1 MKYYG
6 ATKRWAWVAGG
17 TLTAVVGAHAQTLPP
32 VPAAS
37 PPVPEASAPAGRAA
51 AGVAP
56 TPVATASAPSTYIVP
71 SVAVLAT
78 QSSNANFGT
87 GASAR
92 SDTVLQ
98 LVPRVFFQSRHARW
112 SAQGDLSANSID
124 YVSGVQPSL
133 ITPEGH
139 ASLHSEW
146 SRNLLYFDAAFSA
159 VQQTASP
166 FLGQGGALQGSSYT
180 STQWR
185 ISPYIER
192 RLRPGL
198 QLLARSDDTWTY
210 TTNTPAIGGIAGGR
224 YLDQHILLQQAPSP
238 MGYGLDLR
246 QTYATYDSEPYAWL
260 RDSTLQGIAGVALTP
275 RLVTS
280 LIVGRERVQAYA
292 AQQDVTL
299 YGGRLQ
305 WHPTPTGSVDVRV
318 EHRYFGTAWRLDAVG
333 GGPRSRLS
341 LHWSRSVDS
350 ALAPLG
356 SNATASS
363 NLTTLLNGVLVTQVP
378 DPLQRA
384 RLVQQLLG
392 ESGLPAGLQTSG
404 GYYTTSSVVRND
416 LVVTAM
422 VLRLRD
428 SFAVSLYRNRDEDL
442 FLPGQDLLRLIQTTS
457 NNNLQTG
464 VAASYAHRLTPLDN
478 LSVTLQQEND
488 SGFGLNQGQS
498 ARQRS
503 VIAQLDHRL
512 SPRTIAL
519 VGVRRRLLTS
529 TVVLSGTE
537 TAVFAGFVHRF

>member
-1 MKYYG
+1 MKRYG
-6 ATKRWAWVAGG
+6 PSRRWAWVAGG
-17 TLTAVVGAHAQTLPP
+17 ALTTVVGAHAQTIPP

-37 PPVPEASAPAGRAA
+37 PPTPEASAPARSAA
-51 AGVAP
+51 SGVAP
-56 TPVATASAPSTYIVP
+56 APIATASAPSTYIVP

-87 GASAR
+87 GGSAR
-92 SDTVLQ
+92 ADTVLQ
-98 LVPRVFFQSRHARW
+98 LVPNVFFQSRHARW
-112 SAQGDLSANSID
+112 AAQGNLSANSID

-133 ITPEGH
+133 VTPEGN

-146 SRNLLYFDAAFSA
+146 SPNLLYFDAAFNA
-159 VQQTASP
+159 LQQTVSP
-166 FLGQGGALQGSSYT
+166 FQGQGGALQASSYT

-185 ISPYIER
+185 VSPYIER

-210 TTNTPAIGGIAGGR
+210 TSNTPAVGGIAGGR
-224 YLDQHILLQQAPSP
+224 YLDQHVLLQQLPSP
-238 MGYGLDLR
+238 IGYGLDLR
-246 QTYATYDSEPYAWL
+246 QTYATYDNEPYAWL
-260 RDSTLQGIAGVALTP
+260 RDSTLQGVASVTLTP

-292 AQQDVTL
+292 SQQDVAL

-305 WHPTPTGSVDVRV
+305 WHPTPTGTVDARV
-318 EHRYFGTAWRLDAVG
+318 EHRYFGTAWRLNVAG
-333 GGPRSRLS
+333 GGARSRLS
-341 LHWSRSVDS
+341 VQWTRGVDS
-350 ALAPLG
+350 ALAPIG

-363 NLTTLLNGVLVTQVP
+363 NLSTLLNGVLVTQVP

-392 ESGLPAGLQTSG
+392 ESGLPAGLQTAG
-404 GYYTTSSVVRND
+404 GYYTTSSVLRND

-422 VLRLRD
+422 VLRVRD

-464 VAASYAHRLTPLDN
+464 VALSYAHRLTPLDN

-488 SGFGLNQGQS
+488 TGFGLNQGQS